1 MLDQNSIE
9 MEHLLPDEY
18 TFLAIREQLQSDII
32 TLCLTDEID
41 EYLVDK
47 LRDCVMEHYDHLG
60 QIL

>member
-32 TLCLTDEID
+32 TLCLTYEID

-47 LRDCVMEHYDHLG
+47 LSDCVMEHYNHLG
-60 QIL
+60 QLL

>member
-32 TLCLTDEID
+32 TLCLTYEID

-47 LRDCVMEHYDHLG
+47 LCVCVMEHYDHLG
-60 QIL
+60 KIL